1 MNGTGYMRGEA
12 IVIVYLQ
19 KTKDARRIYATYV
32 YGKYNC
38 NGFRQEGIMQPT
50 FSTQKN
56 LLDEFYDECNVIAQ
70 ELSYIEAHATGTV
83 LGDVVEVDSI
93 DKAICSKRTTPL
105 LMGSVKSNIGHT
117 EACSG
122 LCQVIKVSFDCV
134 KIKWSNSGTCQM
146 QKYANNMF

>member
-1 MNGTGYMRGEA
+1 MRSEA

-32 YGKYNC
+32 YGRYNC

-93 DKAICSKRTTPL
+93 DKEL
-105 LMGSVKSNIGHT
+105 LVKKNY
-117 EACSG
+117 
-122 LCQVIKVSFDCV
+122 SFV
-134 KIKWSNSGTCQM
+134 NGFSKIKYWSYRSL
-146 QKYANNMF
+146 